1 MTELKEYTVHIAGL
15 PHTVQLDDAEA
26 ERRGLSPVE
35 AKAAPVPQ
43 NKARDARTKGGPR
56 GDSAPAAERD

>member
-1 MTELKEYTVHIAGL
+1 MDLKKYEINGL
-15 PHTVQLDDAEA
+15 TYQLSDEDAKRLGA
-26 ERRGLSPVE
+26 VAVE

-56 GDSAPAAERD
+56 GDSAPAAERG